1 MEQNKLNINQQT
13 FCISP
18 WTEVRINSDGTMNF
32 CHFADRADLPSNE
45 HINSMTVDEYFS
57 NSDSAQSARKNILNG
72 KPVDRCHRCYKE
84 DQHSEVTFRS
94 RRNLQAAIFPGQ
106 DFQQSA
112 EESPVWKIINADK
125 SSPRFYHISFS
136 NICNMA
142 CVMCDGFNSTLLAA
156 DLNKIGLRDSSIPI
170 KHDWTDTPTWGK
182 FCDHL
187 LNNNDIVCLH
197 VMGGEPLYHKR
208 FRDLIMFLC
217 NNNHTNFHL
226 TFVTNG
232 TIYDPELMTQ
242 LEKFKSVQI
251 EISIENLDISNDYIR
266 YPGKTSKIVDNIQ
279 QYLAHSDEKFST
291 VLRTVPQLLSLM
303 HYDKL
308 LDFCLE
314 HSIIIDSNV
323 LHRPEFFRPCYL
335 PNSAKEVIK
344 SRLARFILKDKDVLH
359 NINVRNQSRVVES
372 ISHHAQM
379 IIGLLDQTGVNIE
392 TVRQELTDYCAKFDQ
407 LREHDLREFVPE
419 LAEFLDEYGY
429 AKKRYQN

>member
-1 MEQNKLNINQQT
+1 
-13 FCISP
+13 
-18 WTEVRINSDGTMNF
+18 
-32 CHFADRADLPSNE
+32 
-45 HINSMTVDEYFS
+45 
-57 NSDSAQSARKNILNG
+57 
-72 KPVDRCHRCYKE
+72 
-84 DQHSEVTFRS
+84 
-94 RRNLQAAIFPGQ
+94 
-106 DFQQSA
+106 
-112 EESPVWKIINADK
+112 
-125 SSPRFYHISFS
+125 
-136 NICNMA
+136 
-142 CVMCDGFNSTLLAA
+142 
-156 DLNKIGLRDSSIPI
+156 
-170 KHDWTDTPTWGK
+170 
-182 FCDHL
+182 
-187 LNNNDIVCLH
+187 
-197 VMGGEPLYHKR
+197 
-208 FRDLIMFLC
+208 
-217 NNNHTNFHL
+217 
-226 TFVTNG
+226 
-232 TIYDPELMTQ
+232 
-242 LEKFKSVQI
+242 
-251 EISIENLDISNDYIR
+251 
-266 YPGKTSKIVDNIQ
+266 
-279 QYLAHSDEKFST
+279 
-291 VLRTVPQLLSLM
+291 M